1 MMERTDVVG
10 IDAEEAHR
18 LVEVGDAVLIDVR
31 EENEWRTERIPGAA
45 LYPLSRYDDVA
56 PTGDPAKIGV
66 FHCRSGRRTADHFS
80 RFVKTQYRKVVHM
93 EGGILDWKARGY
105 PTVSGEPAES
115 AGVSGDGGGGY
126 GAATKRYRLLTG
138 PDDHSFCER
147 VTVALN
153 EGWQLYGSP
162 SATFDGTRVICA
174 QAVIREE
181 TPPTGLHFAHF

>member
-1 MMERTDVVG
+1 MTEKSDVVG
-10 IDAEEAHR
+10 IDAEEARR

-31 EENEWRTERIPGAA
+31 EENEWQAERISGAT
-45 LYPLSRYDDVA
+45 LYPLSRYDDAA
-56 PTGDPAKIGV
+56 PTGDPEKIGV
-66 FHCRSGRRTADHFS
+66 FHCRSGRRTAEHFG
-80 RFVKTQYRKVVHM
+80 RFLKTQFRKVVHM

-105 PTVSGEPAES
+105 PTETGEQES
-115 AGVSGDGGGGY
+115 DTSSGGGY